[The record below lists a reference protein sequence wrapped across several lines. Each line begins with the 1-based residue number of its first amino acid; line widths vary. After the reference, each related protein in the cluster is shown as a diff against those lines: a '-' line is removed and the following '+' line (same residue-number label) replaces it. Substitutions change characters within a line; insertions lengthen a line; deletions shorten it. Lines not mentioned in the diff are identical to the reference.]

1 MSESNTSPSGNCR
14 FAVPKKGR
22 TYEKVLEMLK
32 GADIQFHRAHRLDVA
47 TCTDL
52 PITLV
57 FLPASDIPHY
67 VGEGNVDI
75 GICGIDHVEETSVE
89 VDRIMELGFGKCK
102 LCVQAPVADN
112 IRDSSDLAGKRIVT
126 SFPELT
132 KRFFKPFDE
141 AKGVKT
147 KVKFVSGS
155 VEAACGLGLADGVV
169 DLVETGTTMRAAG
182 LEVVETVL
190 STQFVLIGN
199 PHAEHQ
205 DIVDLLK
212 RRISGYITSQKYVLV
227 MYNISN
233 DLFEKA
239 VAITP
244 GKKSPTV
251 TSLEDG
257 NSKAVSALILK
268 KDVSKKMDELYDAG
282 ATDILVLSM
291 SNSLM

>member
-1 MSESNTSPSGNCR
+1 M
-14 FAVPKKGR
+14 
-22 TYEKVLEMLK
+22 
-32 GADIQFHRAHRLDVA
+32 Q
-47 TCTDL
+47 
-52 PITLV
+52 
-57 FLPASDIPHY
+57 
-67 VGEGNVDI
+67 
-75 GICGIDHVEETSVE
+75 
-89 VDRIMELGFGKCK
+89 
-102 LCVQAPVADN
+102 
-112 IRDSSDLAGKRIVT
+112 
-126 SFPELT
+126 
-132 KRFFKPFDE
+132 
-141 AKGVKT
+141 
-147 KVKFVSGS
+147 
-155 VEAACGLGLADGVV
+155 
-169 DLVETGTTMRAAG
+169 AAG

-212 RRISGYITSQKYVLV
+212 RRISGYITSQKYVMV

-268 KDVSKKMDELYDAG
+268 KDVSKKMDELHDAG